1 MQHGKIKFACKSYWS
16 FPLRIFSGNV
26 TKSVET
32 ADLIICTEEIL
43 KGKLYF
49 LCNGNSDEEI
59 FSYFEEENA
68 GDG

>member
-1 MQHGKIKFACKSYWS
+1 M
-16 FPLRIFSGNV
+16 

-32 ADLIICTEEIL
+32 ADLIICTEEVL
-43 KGKLYF
+43 KGKPYF

-59 FSYFEEENA
+59 FCYFEEENA